1 MGKYIIGLD
10 AGTTKVKAVLFDFSG
25 HQIADAS
32 DNNRVITRNGSW
44 NEQDMDALWE
54 TMVSCI
60 RRLMAH
66 SGVRKEEIAAIGLSA
81 QGEGLWPLDRDGNT
95 ICSAI
100 LWNDG
105 RAADLVSQLKQDT
118 DLINDIKLQIGS
130 FIKPGS
136 TIVQIKWLAENEPEL
151 FEKAAVI
158 FTCKDFLRYKMTGK
172 IKWELTDASCS
183 CLDMVTQEY
192 PRELFRR
199 LGIEKALDK
208 LPERISATECAG
220 HLTKE
225 AADALGLA
233 EGTPVSG
240 GMLDTVAT
248 AVGAGATEVNSVCT
262 ILGTTG
268 MNLMTMDHYEP
279 DLLFNGW
286 ECHMEQGKYVKGMG
300 MMSAMPNQNWV
311 LTELFGAKELNAE
324 LFAELEPALAAM
336 QPGEGG
342 LLYLPHIDPS
352 GERAP
357 FLDPTAS
364 AQIMGIKTTT
374 TKYQILHAVMEGV
387 CFGLRSCLDEIPN
400 EHPILLSGGGAK
412 SNIWPQLL
420 ADCTGRSI
428 RICEATE
435 LTAKGAAL
443 SAAMMLGEIPDH
455 YPIEDFYQIKREITP
470 DPVRASQYDLLYEMY
485 RNAQK
490 AARTFW
496 QQRAAFLKG
505 RS

>member
-158 FTCKDFLRYKMTGK
+158 FT
-172 IKWELTDASCS
+172 
-183 CLDMVTQEY
+183 
-192 PRELFRR
+192 
-199 LGIEKALDK
+199 
-208 LPERISATECAG
+208 
-220 HLTKE
+220 
-225 AADALGLA
+225 
-233 EGTPVSG
+233 
-240 GMLDTVAT
+240 
-248 AVGAGATEVNSVCT
+248 
-262 ILGTTG
+262 
-268 MNLMTMDHYEP
+268 
-279 DLLFNGW
+279 
-286 ECHMEQGKYVKGMG
+286 
-300 MMSAMPNQNWV
+300 
-311 LTELFGAKELNAE
+311 
-324 LFAELEPALAAM
+324 
-336 QPGEGG
+336 
-342 LLYLPHIDPS
+342 
-352 GERAP
+352 
-357 FLDPTAS
+357 
-364 AQIMGIKTTT
+364 
-374 TKYQILHAVMEGV
+374 
-387 CFGLRSCLDEIPN
+387 
-400 EHPILLSGGGAK
+400 
-412 SNIWPQLL
+412 
-420 ADCTGRSI
+420 
-428 RICEATE
+428 
-435 LTAKGAAL
+435 
-443 SAAMMLGEIPDH
+443 
-455 YPIEDFYQIKREITP
+455 
-470 DPVRASQYDLLYEMY
+470 
-485 RNAQK
+485 
-490 AARTFW
+490 
-496 QQRAAFLKG
+496 
-505 RS
+505 

>member
-1 MGKYIIGLD
+1 MSKYIIGLD
-10 AGTTKVKAVLFDFSG
+10 AGTTKVKAVLFDFTG

-32 DNNRVITRNGSW
+32 DHNRVITRNGSW
-44 NEQDMDALWE
+44 NEQNMDALWE
-54 TMVSCI
+54 IMASCVC
-60 RRLMAH
+60 RLMDQ
-66 SGVRKEEIAAIGLSA
+66 SGVRKEEISAIGLSA
-81 QGEGLWPLDRDGNT
+81 QGEGLWPLDRDGKT
-95 ICSAI
+95 ISNAI

-105 RAADLVSQLKQDT
+105 RAADLVSRLKQDT
-118 DLINDIKLQIGS
+118 DLISDIKLQIGS

-136 TIVQIKWLAENEPEL
+136 TIVQIKWLAENQPDL

-158 FTCKDFLRYKMTGK
+158 FTCKDFLRYKMTGQ
-172 IKWELTDASCS
+172 IRWELTDASCS
-183 CLDMVTQEY
+183 CLDMVTLKY

-208 LPERISATECAG
+208 LPPQISATQCAG

-225 AADALGLA
+225 AADALGLL

-248 AVGAGATEVNSVCT
+248 AVGAGATEVHSVCT

-286 ECHMEQGKYVKGMG
+286 ECHMERGKYVKGMG
-300 MMSAMPNQNWV
+300 MMAAMPNQNWV
-311 LTELFGAKELNAE
+311 LTELFGVKELNAE
-324 LFAELEPALAAM
+324 LFASLEPTLAAM

-357 FLDPTAS
+357 FLEPTAC

-387 CFGLRSCLDEIPN
+387 CFGLRSCLEGIPN

-412 SNIWPQLL
+412 SSVWPQLL

-428 RICEATE
+428 RVCEATE
-435 LTAKGAAL
+435 LAAKGAAL
-443 SAAMMLGEIPDH
+443 SAAMMLGEIPNH
-455 YPIEDFYQIKREITP
+455 YPFEDFYQIKQEITP
-470 DPVRASQYDLLYEMY
+470 DPVRALRYDLLYKMY
-485 RNAQK
+485 RDAQN
-490 AARTFW
+490 AARGFW

-505 RS
+505 